1 MKKNR
6 FLAGKTRWLIIG
18 SLILAIAAGGG
29 YYYYS
34 TTRSRKAAIV
44 AVTPVQTAIAFR
56 GNIVLQAS
64 GTGTLISANQV
75 SFGFGTSGQ
84 ITELDARIGD
94 HVEAGQVLGK
104 LDNTTALAEYE
115 QAKRNLAD
123 LSTPAAI
130 AQAQQ
135 TVAQAEVDVA
145 NALESLKHLV
155 GPDVLYWEGQVT
167 SAEAALKSAQAEGG
181 ASPTAEQQTKMDQAN
196 TAEQQ
201 TKMDQANTALSRAQD
216 NLRAAKLSY
225 INNYVPS
232 FFTYTVTNQVTV
244 NQKVTDVTSTEVVPP
259 SDAEI
264 AAARATYQL
273 AIEKQKEAQ
282 AYLDLLNGQ
291 ALPQD
296 VPGSSLTSLVAA
308 QTALQTA
315 QDTLNAT
322 QLIAPITGTVTDLT
336 ANVGDNVGA
345 SSIITVADIS
355 QPYTIDSYFDTG
367 DWLNVQVGYEANITF
382 DVLPDQTFKGK
393 VTVVY
398 PTLDTSSNSP
408 LVHVTIKLTEA
419 TPADLPMGATASVD
433 VISGRASDAVLI
445 PVEALHQAKP
455 GQYAVFVRISGKLR
469 LKLIDV
475 GLQDASYAEVKS
487 GLQVGDVVSTGISA
501 VQ

>member
-145 NALESLKHLV
+145 NALESLKHLI

-167 SAEAALKSAQAEGG
+167 TAEAALKSAQAEGG

-196 TAEQQ
+196 TA
-201 TKMDQANTALSRAQD
+201 LSRAQD
-216 NLRAAKLSY
+216 NLQAAKLSY
-225 INNYVPS
+225 INIYVPS

-291 ALPQD
+291 ALPQMFR
-296 VPGSSLTSLVAA
+296 AA
-308 QTALQTA
+308 A
-315 QDTLNAT
+315 
-322 QLIAPITGTVTDLT
+322 
-336 ANVGDNVGA
+336 
-345 SSIITVADIS
+345 
-355 QPYTIDSYFDTG
+355 
-367 DWLNVQVGYEANITF
+367 
-382 DVLPDQTFKGK
+382 
-393 VTVVY
+393 
-398 PTLDTSSNSP
+398 
-408 LVHVTIKLTEA
+408 
-419 TPADLPMGATASVD
+419 
-433 VISGRASDAVLI
+433 
-445 PVEALHQAKP
+445 
-455 GQYAVFVRISGKLR
+455 
-469 LKLIDV
+469 
-475 GLQDASYAEVKS
+475 
-487 GLQVGDVVSTGISA
+487 
-501 VQ
+501 